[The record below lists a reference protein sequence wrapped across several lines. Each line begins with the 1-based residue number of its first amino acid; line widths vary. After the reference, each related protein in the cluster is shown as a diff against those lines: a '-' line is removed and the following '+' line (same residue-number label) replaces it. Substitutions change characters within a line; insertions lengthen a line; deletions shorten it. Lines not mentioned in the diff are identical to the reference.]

1 MIKMGCNTCGGGG
14 IGGIGVTGGKL
25 PRSVKRK
32 LLKKSGVFNPRLKV
46 VSNDVDKTKKSTEK
60 PSQKLGW

>member
-1 MIKMGCNTCGGGG
+1 MIKMGCNTCGV
-14 IGGIGVTGGKL
+14 GGIGVTMGKF
-25 PRSVKRK
+25 PRSLKRK
-32 LLKKSGVFNPRLKV
+32 LLKKSGVFNPRLRV

>member
-1 MIKMGCNTCGGGG
+1 MIKMGCNTCGVGGFKS
-14 IGGIGVTGGKL
+14 TMAKL

>member
-1 MIKMGCNTCGGGG
+1 MIKMGCSSCGGGG
-14 IGGIGVTGGKL
+14 FKSTSFKL
-25 PRSVKRK
+25 PRIVKRK

>member
-1 MIKMGCNTCGGGG
+1 MIKMGCNSCGVGGK
-14 IGGIGVTGGKL
+14 GGTMGKL

>member
-1 MIKMGCNTCGGGG
+1 MGCSSCGGGG
-14 IGGIGVTGGKL
+14 FKSTSFKL
-25 PRSVKRK
+25 TRSVKRK

>member
-1 MIKMGCNTCGGGG
+1 MIKMGCNSCGGG
-14 IGGIGVTGGKL
+14 IGRTNLKL